1 MYHRMESSD
10 YQLVSLEDGSQNDT
24 MTLFHEEKLY
34 VRKGKTLKID
44 KIKKKSF
51 IYRKLLLFLQKIQ
64 TIATHGIV
72 KKTQKT
78 PPKEI
83 AKAEEIKKKYFEL
96 KEEMEEMKMISFDD
110 FQDKY
115 IGKIGT
121 PQRDA
126 LEKQVEEAVQSYK
139 LGEALKQAR
148 QMKQLTQAQLGEK
161 VGVQKAQI
169 SRLENGKSITFSTLS
184 RLLKALNIPAS
195 IEMSGVGKVALW

>member
-1 MYHRMESSD
+1 
-10 YQLVSLEDGSQNDT
+10 
-24 MTLFHEEKLY
+24 
-34 VRKGKTLKID
+34 
-44 KIKKKSF
+44 
-51 IYRKLLLFLQKIQ
+51 
-64 TIATHGIV
+64 
-72 KKTQKT
+72 
-78 PPKEI
+78 
-83 AKAEEIKKKYFEL
+83 
-96 KEEMEEMKMISFDD
+96 MEEMKMISFDD
-110 FQDKY
+110 LQDKY